1 MTWELQVWLQITQTF
16 NVNQDFYYKITLIAL
31 KQLINAKM
39 VNKMEMYVLNAN
51 QISILKEEN
60 VILLFLTVK
69 LNPKIHVLHVYAVL
83 T

>member
-1 MTWELQVWLQITQTF
+1 M
-16 NVNQDFYYKITLIAL
+16 LIAS

-51 QISILKEEN
+51 QISILREDN

-69 LNPKIHVLHVYAVL
+69 LNPKIHALHAYVVSI
-83 T
+83 